1 MTKQTPIRSPKNIWM
16 TATVPPGAVTLADFA
31 AAMERIAPT
40 HLAEEWDN
48 VGLLSGHRSS
58 LIKKTLLAIDIT
70 PAVHDEAIR
79 RGVDLVLSYHPPIFK
94 PIKHLRIDGDE
105 PPALAI
111 ALASYG
117 IWTYS
122 PHTALDTVQ
131 GGTNDVLAA
140 RVGAKVTGSFSHYP
154 ALGDYLKLVAF
165 IPESHVEQVA
175 DAVFEAGA
183 GHIGGGG
190 QKAKYT
196 RCSFRHPGTGTFQGD
211 ESSNPAVGTAGI
223 YEKVPEIRFETI
235 LPAHLAGE
243 IINALRQAHPY
254 EEPAFDLLRMVTPP
268 EEVGLGR
275 YAELP
280 RPENLRA
287 FALRCKQILKLDAVG
302 IVGNPT
308 RPIQSLALVA
318 GSAGRLPLDQAK
330 KPYDCVLTGEL
341 KHHEMLAYQA
351 ANIAVVLLGHSASE
365 RPVLASVA
373 AQLKKELPT
382 LQVLLSRANKD
393 PITTL

>member
-1 MTKQTPIRSPKNIWM
+1 MKMTPTMKTPQNIWM
-16 TATVPPGAVTLADFA
+16 TGTAPAGAVTLAEFA
-31 AAMERIAPT
+31 DAMERIAPT

-58 LIKKTLLAIDIT
+58 LIKKALLAIDIT

-79 RGVDLVLSYHPPIFK
+79 LGVDLVLSYHPPIFK

-117 IWTYS
+117 IWTYT

-140 RVGAKVTGSFSHYP
+140 RVGATVTGSFSHYP
-154 ALGDYLKLVAF
+154 AKGEYLKLVTF
-165 IPESHVEQVA
+165 VPESEVEQVA

-183 GHIGGGG
+183 GHIG

-211 ESSNPAVGTAGI
+211 ESTNPAVGTAGV

-235 LPAHLAGE
+235 LPAELAGDV
-243 IINALRQAHPY
+243 ISALRRAHPY
-254 EEPAFDLLRMVTPP
+254 EEPAFDLLKMVTPP

-280 RPENLRA
+280 RAEALGA
-287 FALRCKQILKLDAVG
+287 FALRCKRLMKLEAVG
-302 IVGNPT
+302 IVGKPGQKVQ
-308 RPIQSLALVA
+308 RLALVA
-318 GSAGRLPLDQAK
+318 GSAGRLPLDQAQ

-351 ANIAVVLLGHSASE
+351 AGKAVVLLGHSASE
-365 RPVLASVA
+365 RPVLRYVA
-373 AQLKKELPT
+373 RRLKEELPT
-382 LQVLLSRANKD
+382 LKTIVSRANRD
-393 PITTL
+393 PVAFL

>member
-1 MTKQTPIRSPKNIWM
+1 MQSTIRPPKNIWM
-16 TATVPPGAVTLADFA
+16 TSRIPRGAVTLSDFST
-31 AAMERIAPT
+31 AMERIAPT

-58 LIKKTLLAIDIT
+58 LIKKALLTIDIT
-70 PAVHDEAIR
+70 PPVHDEAIR
-79 RGVDLVLSYHPPIFK
+79 LGVDLVLSYHPPIFK

-122 PHTALDTVQ
+122 PHTALDTVN
-131 GGTNDVLAA
+131 GGTNDILAA
-140 RVGAKVTGSFSHYP
+140 RVGATITGSFSHYP
-154 ALGDYLKLVAF
+154 AKGDYLKLVAF
-165 IPESHVEQVA
+165 VPEPHVEQVA
-175 DAVFEAGA
+175 DAVFAAGA
-183 GHIGGGG
+183 GHIG
-190 QKAKYT
+190 QKAKYS

-211 ESSNPAVGTAGI
+211 ASSNPAVGTPGI

-243 IINALRQAHPY
+243 VINALRSVHPY

-268 EEVGLGR
+268 EQVGLGR

-280 RPENLRA
+280 RVEKLAA
-287 FALRCKQILKLDAVG
+287 FAQRCKSELNLDAVQ

-308 RPIQSLALVA
+308 RPIRTLALVA
-318 GSAGRLPLDQAK
+318 GSAGRLPLDNAK

-365 RPVLASVA
+365 RPILATVA
-373 AQLKKELPT
+373 ARLKKELPT
-382 LQVLLSRANKD
+382 LQTIISRTDKD
-393 PITTL
+393 PATTI

>member
-1 MTKQTPIRSPKNIWM
+1 MKKTGQPQAVRPPKNIWM
-16 TATVPPGAVTLADFA
+16 TGRIPTDAVTLADFA

-58 LIKKTLLAIDIT
+58 LIKKALLTIDIT
-70 PAVHDEAIR
+70 PPVHDEAIR
-79 RGVDLVLSYHPPIFK
+79 LGVDLILSYHPPIFK
-94 PIKHLRIDGDE
+94 PIKHLRINGDE

-122 PHTALDTVQ
+122 PHTALDTVE

-140 RVGAKVTGSFSHYP
+140 CVGATVTGSFSHYP
-154 ALGDYLKLVAF
+154 ALGDYLKLVTF
-165 IPESHVEQVA
+165 VPESHVEQVA

-183 GHIGGGG
+183 GHIG

-211 ESSNPAVGTAGI
+211 ESTNPAVGTAGEF
-223 YEKVPEIRFETI
+223 EKVPEIRFETI
-235 LPAHLAGE
+235 LPADLAGE
-243 IINALRQAHPY
+243 VINALRQAHPY
-254 EEPAFDLLRMVTPP
+254 EEPAFDLLKMVTPP
-268 EEVGLGR
+268 EQVGLGR

-280 RPENLRA
+280 RPEQLGA
-287 FALRCKQILKLDAVG
+287 FAQRCKKILKLDAVG
-302 IVGNPT
+302 VVGDPR
-308 RPIQSLALVA
+308 RPIQRLALVA
-318 GSAGRLPLDQAK
+318 GSAGRLPLDNAK

-351 ANIAVVLLGHSASE
+351 AGLAVVLCGHSASE
-365 RPVLASVA
+365 RPVLKAVA
-373 AQLKKELPT
+373 VALKKELPT
-382 LQVLLSRANKD
+382 LQMILSRADRD
-393 PITTL
+393 PFVTL